1 MVNCSRSF
9 YLVSF
14 NTFDRGTHSTIFA
27 SGAGFDDFLPGF
39 SFNRNPKSLFIPL
52 SLIQY
57 SNCSSLRADPNVLLI
72 KAETTRPHYSSSLSL
87 SPILLPSLQRH
98 ERVVFRTVAGHACPR
113 VLYLPSF
120 SRTFHSSLLVTPS
133 GCLCSSHRLFP
144 SITGFALHART
155 TTHGTHGDAF
165 SHHLRSLSSNSLPS
179 RSSNVYGSA
188 GCKRINDSS
197 LFVLFDTRKKIS
209 L

>member
-1 MVNCSRSF
+1 MDIDWP
-9 YLVSF
+9 
-14 NTFDRGTHSTIFA
+14 TTIPYKLQQTCYA
-27 SGAGFDDFLPGF
+27 KTTSCKEK
-39 SFNRNPKSLFIPL
+39 KSKKKTNFFCHL
-52 SLIQY
+52 
-57 SNCSSLRADPNVLLI
+57 LRADPNVLLI

-179 RSSNVYGSA
+179 RSIKFFFLLIRLHPRVFYRRQLS
-188 GCKRINDSS
+188 
-197 LFVLFDTRKKIS
+197 
-209 L
+209 

>member
-120 SRTFHSSLLVTPS
+120 SRTFHSSLLVFPVRLS
-133 GCLCSSHRLFP
+133 LFISS
-144 SITGFALHART
+144 
-155 TTHGTHGDAF
+155 
-165 SHHLRSLSSNSLPS
+165 SLPFDHGVCTTRADHNTRYPWRRVLS
-179 RSSNVYGSA
+179 PFTQ
-188 GCKRINDSS
+188 
-197 LFVLFDTRKKIS
+197 FVF
-209 L
+209 